1 MWYVGKDLHDGMQYD
16 SIQGEGHVPFKV
28 EIGHFQSIS
37 FPFTMGSGKWPRILK
52 LGHNT
57 CSLSGPDFRS
67 LSYFVSRDV
76 EVGSK

>member
-37 FPFTMGSGKWPRILK
+37 FPFTMGSGK
-52 LGHNT
+52 
-57 CSLSGPDFRS
+57 
-67 LSYFVSRDV
+67 
-76 EVGSK
+76 